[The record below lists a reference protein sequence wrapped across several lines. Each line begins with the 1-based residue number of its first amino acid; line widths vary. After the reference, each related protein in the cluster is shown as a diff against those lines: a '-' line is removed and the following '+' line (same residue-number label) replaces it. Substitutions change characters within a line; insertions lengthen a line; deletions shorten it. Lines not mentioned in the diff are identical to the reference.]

1 MKMLL
6 VGELNEVLRSLSECL
21 SEGFTVQLCSDNAA
35 NVKDMIRLL
44 RPSIVVVNVME
55 IKPEIT
61 EIFTTIA
68 DKLTTM
74 PMVIIGTAQIQNE
87 LAEQSKALKNKIILS
102 RPLGA
107 TEVLR
112 NCYKLVN
119 KEISVDEQIEWNG
132 SSEKKDKKILVVDDN
147 ALVLRNT
154 KTLLESKYQVAL
166 ANTGMKALEIIK
178 NDKIDLVLLDYAMPG
193 MDGREVF
200 ERIISDEEKKNIPV
214 VFLTSVS
221 EKSQIY
227 EVLKNKPYGYIL
239 KPPSMEKI
247 MSVIEE
253 ALG

>member
-6 VGELNEVLRSLSECL
+6 IGELNETLRSLAECFAD
-21 SEGFTVQLCSDNAA
+21 GFSVQLCSDNAA

-44 RPSIVVVNVME
+44 RPSIVVINVME
-55 IKPEIT
+55 IKPEIA
-61 EIFTTIA
+61 EIFTTMS
-68 DKLTTM
+68 DKLIAM
-74 PMVIIGTAQIQNE
+74 PMVIIGTAQLQNE
-87 LAEQSKALKNKIILS
+87 LEDLSKVFKNKIILS

-107 TEVLR
+107 TEVLEA
-112 NCYKLVN
+112 CYGLVN
-119 KEISVDEQIEWNG
+119 KEISTDKPKEMAKP
-132 SSEKKDKKILVVDDN
+132 SEKKDKKILVVDDN
-147 ALVLRNT
+147 ALVLRNI
-154 KTLLESKYQVAL
+154 KALLEKKYQVAL
-166 ANTGMKALEIIK
+166 ANTGEKALDIIQ

-200 ERIISDEEKKNIPV
+200 EHILSDEEKKNIPV

-239 KPPSMEKI
+239 KPPSNEKI